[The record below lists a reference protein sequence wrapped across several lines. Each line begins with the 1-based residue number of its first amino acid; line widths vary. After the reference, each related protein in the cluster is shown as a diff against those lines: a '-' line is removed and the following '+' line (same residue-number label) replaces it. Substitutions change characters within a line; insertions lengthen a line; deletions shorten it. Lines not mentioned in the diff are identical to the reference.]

1 MTCIR
6 LRIIGLHETKEKELS
21 LNNICVDG
29 KVNVLQ
35 VLDKVRNDIKIMFEF
50 DEIMIICN
58 NKQLYVNDEIP
69 QDCKEL
75 IMFPLALG
83 G

>member
-6 LRIIGLHETKEKELS
+6 LRIIGLNETKEKELS